1 MVPRTACSIQ
11 RSGPGSRR
19 IGMAGRRFRLAV
31 VLLAAALLGI
41 SIARSLLPAQDGLK
55 FIRIARQFQNDP
67 WPDVVHGTDQHPL
80 YPALIAAIKPLFTRF
95 AKNSLV
101 SVPFSLKTELTPT
114 ALDTNGSED
123 RSGRLSSHHSVPC

>member
-1 MVPRTACSIQ
+1 MA
-11 RSGPGSRR
+11 GSR
-19 IGMAGRRFRLAV
+19 ILLAV
-31 VLLAAALLGI
+31 VPLAAVLHEV
-41 SIARSLLPAQDGLK
+41 SIARSPLPAQDGLK
-55 FIRIARQFQNDP
+55 FIRIARQFQSGP
-67 WPDVVHGTDQHPL
+67 WPDAVRDTDQHPL